1 MNKLVVINNNQ
12 IVVSSKDIAEHFG
25 KDHKHVLESI
35 REILVAENSATKFY
49 QETTHQNRGKDYKAY
64 LMNRDGFSLLAMSFT
79 GKKALQWKLKYIE
92 AFNEMEETLKQ
103 GYLEEPVNP
112 NELHCKTYKGVP
124 VITIGDFAEIV
135 KRNRTSILWH
145 LKDKGLPYQLLEKEE
160 VTAYKNENNIPMHS
174 AISKLIVFTESTAYK
189 LTCIMYNNVDPIN
202 LTIAKYFNRQ
212 PVAPVKSVVVIEEKI
227 GIDYDSVK
235 EYIEEM
241 ETNIYLMRGM
251 VKHLTEFKRTREE
264 HKYQIKLIRE
274 IGCNIF
280 DSTGDLEKVV
290 NTCIQ

>member
-1 MNKLVVINNNQ
+1 MKQLVVIQNNQ
-12 IVVSSKDIAEHFG
+12 IVVSSKDIADHFG
-25 KDHKHVLESI
+25 KQHKDVLENI
-35 REILVAENSATKFY
+35 HNILAAENSATKFY
-49 QETTHQNRGKDYKAY
+49 QETTYQNRGKDYKEY
-64 LMNRDGFSLLAMSFT
+64 LMNRDGFSLLAMGFT

-103 GYLEEPVNP
+103 GYLEEPVNT
-112 NELHCKTYKGVP
+112 NELNCKTYKGVP

-160 VTAYKNENNIPMHS
+160 VTAYKQENNIPIHS
-174 AISKLIVFTESTAYK
+174 AVSRLIVFTEPTAYK

-212 PVAPVKSVVVIEEKI
+212 PVAPVKSIVAIEEKI
-227 GIDYDSVK
+227 GIDYESVK

-241 ETNIYLMRGM
+241 ETNISLMRGM

-274 IGCNIF
+274 IGFNIF
-280 DSTGDLEKVV
+280 DGTGDLEKVV
-290 NTCIQ
+290 NSRIQ

>member
-1 MNKLVVINNNQ
+1 MKQLVVISNNQ

-25 KDHKHVLESI
+25 KDHKNVLQSI
-35 REILVAENSATKFY
+35 RDILVAENSATKFF
-49 QETTHQNRGKDYKAY
+49 QETSSVYRGQHFPFY
-64 LMNRDGFSLLAMSFT
+64 LMNRDGFSLLAMGFT

-145 LKDKGLPYQLLEKEE
+145 LKDKGLSYQLLEKEE
-160 VTAYKNENNIPMHS
+160 VTAYKEENNIPMHS
-174 AISKLIVFTESTAYK
+174 AVSRLIVFTEATAYK

-227 GIDYDSVK
+227 GIDYDSIK

-241 ETNIYLMRGM
+241 ETNISLMRGM

-264 HKYQIKLIRE
+264 HKYQMKLIRE
-274 IGCNIF
+274 IGFNIF
-280 DSTGDLEKVV
+280 DGTGDLEKVV

>member
-1 MNKLVVINNNQ
+1 MKQLVVINNNQ
-12 IVVSSKDIAEHFG
+12 IVVSSKDIAEHFC
-25 KDHKHVLESI
+25 KEHKVVLRAI
-35 REILVAENSATKFY
+35 REILLE
-49 QETTHQNRGKDYKAY
+49 QNCANEFFHKESYSYNGRRLPMY
-64 LMNRDGFSLLAMSFT
+64 LMNRDGFSLLAMGFT

-112 NELHCKTYKGVP
+112 SELHCKTYKGVP

-160 VTAYKNENNIPMHS
+160 VTAYKEENNLPLHS

-189 LTCIMYNNVDPIN
+189 LTCIMYNNADPIN

-212 PVAPVKSVVVIEEKI
+212 PVAPVKSVVAIEEKI

-241 ETNIYLMRGM
+241 ETNISLMRGM

-264 HKYQIKLIRE
+264 HKYQMKLIRE
-274 IGCNIF
+274 IGFNIF
-280 DSTGDLEKVV
+280 DGTGDLEKAV
-290 NTCIQ
+290 NSRIQ

>member
-1 MNKLVVINNNQ
+1 MKQLVVIQNNQ

-25 KDHKHVLESI
+25 KDHKNVLQNI
-35 REILVAENSATKFY
+35 RDILVAENSATKFY
-49 QETTHQNRGKDYKAY
+49 QETTYQNRGKDYKEY
-64 LMNRDGFSLLAMSFT
+64 LMNRDGFSLLAMGFT

-103 GYLEEPVNP
+103 GYLEEPVNT

-160 VTAYKNENNIPMHS
+160 VTAYKNENNLPLHS

-202 LTIAKYFNRQ
+202 LEIAKYFNRQ
-212 PVAPVKSVVVIEEKI
+212 PVATVRSVVPIEEKI

-241 ETNIYLMRGM
+241 ETNISLMRGM
-251 VKHLTEFKRTREE
+251 VKHLTEFKRTRDE
-264 HKYQIKLIRE
+264 HKYQMKLIRE

>member
-1 MNKLVVINNNQ
+1 MKQLVVIQNNQ

-25 KDHKHVLESI
+25 KDHKNVLQNI
-35 REILVAENSATKFY
+35 RDILVAENSATKFY
-49 QETTHQNRGKDYKAY
+49 QETTYQNRGKDYKEY
-64 LMNRDGFSLLAMSFT
+64 LMNRDGFSLLAMGFT

-103 GYLEEPVNP
+103 GYLEEPVNL

-160 VTAYKNENNIPMHS
+160 VAAYKNENNIPMHS
-174 AISKLIVFTESTAYK
+174 AISKLIVFTEATAYK
-189 LTCIMYNNVDPIN
+189 LTCIMYNNVNPIN

-212 PVAPVKSVVVIEEKI
+212 PVATVRSVVPIEEKI

-241 ETNIYLMRGM
+241 ETNISLMRGM
-251 VKHLTEFKRTREE
+251 VKHLTEFKRTRDE
-264 HKYQIKLIRE
+264 HKYQMKLIRE

-280 DSTGDLEKVV
+280 DSTGNLEKAV

>member
-1 MNKLVVINNNQ
+1 MKQLVVIQNNQ
-12 IVVSSKDIAEHFG
+12 IVVSSKDIADHFG
-25 KDHKHVLESI
+25 KQHKDVLENI
-35 REILVAENSATKFY
+35 HNILAAENSATKFC
-49 QETTHQNRGKDYKAY
+49 QETTYQNRGKDYKEY
-64 LMNRDGFSLLAMSFT
+64 LMNRDGFSLLAMGFT

-145 LKDKGLPYQLLEKEE
+145 LKDKGLSYQLLEKEE
-160 VTAYKNENNIPMHS
+160 VTAYKEENNLPLHS

-202 LTIAKYFNRQ
+202 LEIAKYFNRQ
-212 PVAPVKSVVVIEEKI
+212 PVTTVKSVVPIEEKI

-241 ETNIYLMRGM
+241 ETNISLMRGM

-264 HKYQIKLIRE
+264 HKYQMKLIRE
-274 IGCNIF
+274 IGFNIF
-280 DSTGDLEKVV
+280 DGTGDLEKVV
-290 NTCIQ
+290 NSRIQ

>member
-1 MNKLVVINNNQ
+1 MKQLVVIQNNQ
-12 IVVSSKDIAEHFG
+12 IVVSSKDIADHFG
-25 KDHKHVLESI
+25 KQHKDVLENI
-35 REILVAENSATKFY
+35 HNILAAENSATKFY
-49 QETTHQNRGKDYKAY
+49 QETTYQNRGKDYKAY

-202 LTIAKYFNRQ
+202 LEIAKYFNRQ
-212 PVAPVKSVVVIEEKI
+212 PVTTVKSVVPIEEKI
-227 GIDYDSVK
+227 GIDYESVK

-241 ETNIYLMRGM
+241 ETNISLMRGM

-264 HKYQIKLIRE
+264 HKYQMKLIRE
-274 IGCNIF
+274 IGFNIF

>member
-1 MNKLVVINNNQ
+1 MNNLVIVNDNQ

-25 KDHKHVLESI
+25 KQHKHVLEII

-49 QETTHQNRGKDYKAY
+49 HETTHQNRGKDYKAY
-64 LMNRDGFSLLAMSFT
+64 LMNRDGFSLLAMGFT

-103 GYLEEPVNP
+103 GYLEAPVNP
-112 NELHCKTYKGVP
+112 SELHCKTYKGVP

-202 LTIAKYFNRQ
+202 LAIAKYFNRQ
-212 PVAPVKSVVVIEEKI
+212 PVAPVKSVVPIEEKI
-227 GIDYDSVK
+227 GIDYDNVK

-241 ETNIYLMRGM
+241 ETNISLIRGM
-251 VKHLTEFKRTREE
+251 MKHLTEFKRTREE
-264 HKYQIKLIRE
+264 HKYQMKLIRE
-274 IGCNIF
+274 IGFNIF
-280 DSTGDLEKVV
+280 NGTGDLEKAV

>member
-1 MNKLVVINNNQ
+1 MKQLVVINNNQ
-12 IVVSSKDIAEHFG
+12 IVVSSKDIAKHFG
-25 KDHKHVLESI
+25 KQHKHVIENI
-35 REILVAENSATKFY
+35 HNILAAENSATKFY

-64 LMNRDGFSLLAMSFT
+64 LMNRDGFSLLAMGFT

-103 GYLEEPVNP
+103 GYLEAPVNQS
-112 NELHCKTYKGVP
+112 ELHCKTYKGVP

-135 KRNRTSILWH
+135 HRNRTSIIWH

-174 AISKLIVFTESTAYK
+174 AISKIIVFTESTAYK

-202 LTIAKYFNRQ
+202 LAIAKYFNRQ
-212 PVAPVKSVVVIEEKI
+212 PVAPVKSVMVSEEKI

-241 ETNIYLMRGM
+241 ETNISLIKGM
-251 VKHLTEFKRTREE
+251 MKHLTEFKRTREE
-264 HKYQIKLIRE
+264 HKYQMKLIRE
-274 IGCNIF
+274 IGFNIF
-280 DSTGDLEKVV
+280 DGTGALEKAV

>member
-1 MNKLVVINNNQ
+1 MKQLVVIQNNQ
-12 IVVSSKDIAEHFG
+12 IVVSSKDIAEHFC
-25 KDHKHVLESI
+25 KDHKNVLQNI
-35 REILVAENSATKFY
+35 RDILAAENSATKFY
-49 QETTHQNRGKDYKAY
+49 QETTYQNRGKDYKEY
-64 LMNRDGFSLLAMSFT
+64 LMNRDGFSLLAMGFT

-103 GYLEEPVNP
+103 GYLEEPVNQ

-160 VTAYKNENNIPMHS
+160 VTAYKQENNIPMHS
-174 AISKLIVFTESTAYK
+174 AVSRLIVFTEPTAYK

-212 PVAPVKSVVVIEEKI
+212 PVAPVKSVVAIEEKI

-241 ETNIYLMRGM
+241 ETNISLMRGM

-264 HKYQIKLIRE
+264 HKYQMKLIRE
-274 IGCNIF
+274 IGFNIF
-280 DSTGDLEKVV
+280 DGTGDLEKVV
-290 NTCIQ
+290 NSRIQ

>member
-1 MNKLVVINNNQ
+1 MKQLVVIQNNQ
-12 IVVSSKDIAEHFG
+12 IVVSSKDIADHFG
-25 KDHKHVLESI
+25 KQHKDVLENI
-35 REILVAENSATKFY
+35 HNILAAENSATKFY
-49 QETTHQNRGKDYKAY
+49 QETTYQNRGKDYKEY
-64 LMNRDGFSLLAMSFT
+64 LMNRDGFSLLAMGFT

-103 GYLEEPVNP
+103 GYLEEPVNT

-212 PVAPVKSVVVIEEKI
+212 PVAPVKSVVAIEEKI
-227 GIDYDSVK
+227 GIDYGSVK

-241 ETNIYLMRGM
+241 ETNISLMRGM

-264 HKYQIKLIRE
+264 HKYQMKLIRE
-274 IGCNIF
+274 IGFNIF
-280 DSTGDLEKVV
+280 DGTGDLEKVV
-290 NTCIQ
+290 NSRIQ

>member
-1 MNKLVVINNNQ
+1 MKQLVVIQNNQ

-25 KDHKHVLESI
+25 KDHKNVLQNI
-35 REILVAENSATKFY
+35 RDILVAENSATKFY
-49 QETTHQNRGKDYKAY
+49 QETTYQNRGKDYKEY
-64 LMNRDGFSLLAMSFT
+64 LMNRDGFSLLAMGFT

-160 VTAYKNENNIPMHS
+160 VTAYKQENNIPMHS
-174 AISKLIVFTESTAYK
+174 AVSRLIVFTEPTAYK

-202 LTIAKYFNRQ
+202 LEIAKYFNRQ
-212 PVAPVKSVVVIEEKI
+212 PVAPVKSVVPIEEKI

-235 EYIEEM
+235 AYIEEM
-241 ETNIYLMRGM
+241 ETNISLMRGM

-264 HKYQIKLIRE
+264 HKYQMKLIRE
-274 IGCNIF
+274 IGFNIF

>member
-1 MNKLVVINNNQ
+1 MKQLVVIQNNQ
-12 IVVSSKDIAEHFG
+12 IVVSSKDIADHFG
-25 KDHKHVLESI
+25 KQHKDVLENI
-35 REILVAENSATKFY
+35 HNILAAENSATKFY
-49 QETTHQNRGKDYKAY
+49 QETTYQNRGKDYKEY
-64 LMNRDGFSLLAMSFT
+64 LMNRDGFSLLAMGFT

-103 GYLEEPVNP
+103 GYLEEPVNQ

-160 VTAYKNENNIPMHS
+160 VTTYKNENNIPMHS
-174 AISKLIVFTESTAYK
+174 AISKLIVFTEATAYK

-212 PVAPVKSVVVIEEKI
+212 PVAPVKSVVAIEEKI

-241 ETNIYLMRGM
+241 ETNISLMRGM
-251 VKHLTEFKRTREE
+251 VKHLTEFKRTRDE
-264 HKYQIKLIRE
+264 HKYQMKLIRE
-274 IGCNIF
+274 IGFNIF
-280 DSTGDLEKVV
+280 DGTGDLEKVV
-290 NTCIQ
+290 NSRIQ

>member
-1 MNKLVVINNNQ
+1 MKQLVVIQNNQ

-25 KDHKHVLESI
+25 KDHKNVLQNI
-35 REILVAENSATKFY
+35 RDILVAENSATKFY
-49 QETTHQNRGKDYKAY
+49 QETTYQNRGKDYKEY
-64 LMNRDGFSLLAMSFT
+64 LMNRDGFSLLAMGFT

-103 GYLEEPVNP
+103 GYLEEPVNQ

-160 VTAYKNENNIPMHS
+160 VTAYKEENNLPLHS

-202 LTIAKYFNRQ
+202 LEIAKYFNRQ
-212 PVAPVKSVVVIEEKI
+212 PVATVKSVVPIEEKI

-241 ETNIYLMRGM
+241 ETNISLMRGM

-264 HKYQIKLIRE
+264 HKYQMKLIRE

>member
-1 MNKLVVINNNQ
+1 MKQLVVIQNNQ
-12 IVVSSKDIAEHFG
+12 IVVSSKDIADHFG
-25 KDHKHVLESI
+25 KQHKDVLENI
-35 REILVAENSATKFY
+35 HNILAAENSATKFY
-49 QETTHQNRGKDYKAY
+49 QETTYQNRGKDYKEY
-64 LMNRDGFSLLAMSFT
+64 LMNRDGFSLLAMGFT

-103 GYLEEPVNP
+103 GYLEEPVNT

-160 VTAYKNENNIPMHS
+160 VTAYKNENNLPLHS

-202 LTIAKYFNRQ
+202 LEIAKYFNRQ
-212 PVAPVKSVVVIEEKI
+212 PVATVKSVVPIEEKI

-235 EYIEEM
+235 EYIKEM
-241 ETNIYLMRGM
+241 ETNISLMRGM

-264 HKYQIKLIRE
+264 HKYQMKLIRE
-274 IGCNIF
+274 IGFNIF

>member
-12 IVVSSKDIAEHFG
+12 IVVSSKDLAEHFG
-25 KDHKHVLESI
+25 KQHKHVIEII
-35 REILVAENSATKFY
+35 RDILSAENSANEFFHEESY
-49 QETTHQNRGKDYKAY
+49 SYNGRRLPMY
-64 LMNRDGFSLLAMSFT
+64 LMNRDGFSLLAMGFT

-112 NELHCKTYKGVP
+112 SELHCKTYKGVP

-145 LKDKGLPYQLLEKEE
+145 LKDKGLSYQLLEKEE
-160 VTAYKNENNIPMHS
+160 VTAYKEENNLPLHS

-202 LTIAKYFNRQ
+202 LEIAKYFNRQ
-212 PVAPVKSVVVIEEKI
+212 PVTTVKSVVPIEEKI
-227 GIDYDSVK
+227 GIDYESVK

-241 ETNIYLMRGM
+241 ETNISLMRGM

-264 HKYQIKLIRE
+264 HKYQMKLIRE
-274 IGCNIF
+274 IGFNIF
-280 DSTGDLEKVV
+280 DGTGDLEKVV
-290 NTCIQ
+290 NSRIQ

>member
-1 MNKLVVINNNQ
+1 MKQLVVIQNNQ
-12 IVVSSKDIAEHFG
+12 IVVSSKDLAEHFN
-25 KDHKHVLESI
+25 KDHKNILRDI
-35 REILVAENSATKFY
+35 REILSA
-49 QETTHQNRGKDYKAY
+49 QNRANEFFQEESYSYNGRRLPMY
-64 LMNRDGFSLLAMSFT
+64 LMNRDGFSLLAMGFT

-103 GYLEEPVNP
+103 GYLEAPINP

-124 VITIGDFAEIV
+124 VITIGDFSKIV

-160 VTAYKNENNIPMHS
+160 VTAYKHENNIPMHS

-202 LTIAKYFNRQ
+202 LEIAKYFNRQ
-212 PVAPVKSVVVIEEKI
+212 PVATVKSVVAIEEKI

-241 ETNIYLMRGM
+241 ETNISLMRGM

-264 HKYQIKLIRE
+264 HKYQMKLIRE

-280 DSTGDLEKVV
+280 DSTGDLEKAV

>member
-1 MNKLVVINNNQ
+1 MKQLVVIQNNQ
-12 IVVSSKDIAEHFG
+12 IVVSSKDIADHFG
-25 KDHKHVLESI
+25 KQHKDVLENI
-35 REILVAENSATKFY
+35 HNILAAENSATKFY
-49 QETTHQNRGKDYKAY
+49 QETTYQNRGKDYKEY
-64 LMNRDGFSLLAMSFT
+64 LMNRDGFSLLAMGFT

-103 GYLEEPVNP
+103 GYLEEPVNT
-112 NELHCKTYKGVP
+112 NELNCKTYKGVP

-189 LTCIMYNNVDPIN
+189 LTCIMYNNVDHIN
-202 LTIAKYFNRQ
+202 LEIAKYFNRQ
-212 PVAPVKSVVVIEEKI
+212 PVATVKSVVAIEEKI

-241 ETNIYLMRGM
+241 ETNISLMRGM

>member
-1 MNKLVVINNNQ
+1 MKQLVVIQNNQ
-12 IVVSSKDIAEHFG
+12 IVVSSKDIADHFG
-25 KDHKHVLESI
+25 KQHKDVLENI
-35 REILVAENSATKFY
+35 HNILAAENSATKFY
-49 QETTHQNRGKDYKAY
+49 QETTYQNRGKDYKEY
-64 LMNRDGFSLLAMSFT
+64 LMNRDGFSLLAMGFT

-103 GYLEEPVNP
+103 GYLEEPVNT
-112 NELHCKTYKGVP
+112 NELNCKTYKGVP

-202 LTIAKYFNRQ
+202 LEIAKYFNRQ
-212 PVAPVKSVVVIEEKI
+212 PVATVKSVVAIEEKI

-241 ETNIYLMRGM
+241 ETNISLMRGM

-264 HKYQIKLIRE
+264 HKYQMKLIRE
-274 IGCNIF
+274 IGFNIF
-280 DSTGDLEKVV
+280 DGIGDLEKVV

>member
-1 MNKLVVINNNQ
+1 MKQLVVIQNNQ
-12 IVVSSKDIAEHFG
+12 IVVSSKDIADHFG
-25 KDHKHVLESI
+25 KQHKDVLENI
-35 REILVAENSATKFY
+35 HNILAAENSATKFY
-49 QETTHQNRGKDYKAY
+49 QETTYQNRGKDYKEY
-64 LMNRDGFSLLAMSFT
+64 LMNRDGFSLLAMGFT

-112 NELHCKTYKGVP
+112 SQLYCKTYKGVP

-145 LKDKGLPYQLLEKEE
+145 LKDKGLSYQLLEKEE
-160 VTAYKNENNIPMHS
+160 VTAYKEENNLPLHS

-202 LTIAKYFNRQ
+202 LEIAKYFNRQ
-212 PVAPVKSVVVIEEKI
+212 PVATVKSVVPIEEKI

-241 ETNIYLMRGM
+241 ETNISLMRGM

-264 HKYQIKLIRE
+264 HKYQMKLIRE
-274 IGCNIF
+274 IGFNIF
-280 DSTGDLEKVV
+280 DSTGDLEKAV
-290 NTCIQ
+290 NSRIQ

>member
-1 MNKLVVINNNQ
+1 MKQLVVIQNNQ

-25 KDHKHVLESI
+25 KDHKNVLQNI
-35 REILVAENSATKFY
+35 RDILVAENSATKFY
-49 QETTHQNRGKDYKAY
+49 QETTYQNRGKDYKEY
-64 LMNRDGFSLLAMSFT
+64 LMNRDGFSLLAMGFT

-145 LKDKGLPYQLLEKEE
+145 LKDKGLPYQMLEKEE
-160 VTAYKNENNIPMHS
+160 VTAYKQENNIPMHS
-174 AISKLIVFTESTAYK
+174 AVSRLIVFTEPTAYK

-202 LTIAKYFNRQ
+202 LEIAKYFNRQ
-212 PVAPVKSVVVIEEKI
+212 PVAPVKSVVPIEEKI
-227 GIDYDSVK
+227 GIDYDCVK

-241 ETNIYLMRGM
+241 ETNISLIRGM

-264 HKYQIKLIRE
+264 HKYQMKLIRE
-274 IGCNIF
+274 IGFNIF

>member
-1 MNKLVVINNNQ
+1 MNNLVIVNNNQ
-12 IVVSSKDIAEHFG
+12 VVVSSLDIAEHFG
-25 KDHKHVLESI
+25 KDHKNVLRDI
-35 REILVAENSATKFY
+35 GDILAAQNRATKFY
-49 QETTHQNRGKDYKAY
+49 HETTHQNRGKDYKAY
-64 LMNRDGFSLLAMSFT
+64 LMNRDGFSLLAMGFT

-103 GYLEEPVNP
+103 GYLEEPVNQ

-160 VTAYKNENNIPMHS
+160 VTAYKHENNIPMHS
-174 AISKLIVFTESTAYK
+174 AVSRLIVFTEPTAYK

-202 LTIAKYFNRQ
+202 LEIAKYFNRQ
-212 PVAPVKSVVVIEEKI
+212 PVAPVKSVVAIEEKI
-227 GIDYDSVK
+227 RIDYDSVK

-241 ETNIYLMRGM
+241 ETNISLMRGM
-251 VKHLTEFKRTREE
+251 VKHLTEFKRTRDE
-264 HKYQIKLIRE
+264 HKYQMKLIRE
-274 IGCNIF
+274 IGFNIF
-280 DSTGDLEKVV
+280 DGTGDLEKVV
-290 NTCIQ
+290 NRRIQ

>member
-1 MNKLVVINNNQ
+1 MKQLVVINNNQ
-12 IVVSSKDIAEHFG
+12 IVVSSKDLAEHFG
-25 KDHKHVLESI
+25 KAHKDVLENI
-35 REILVAENSATKFY
+35 RNILVAENSATKFF
-49 QETTHQNRGKDYKAY
+49 QETSSVYRGQHFPFY
-64 LMNRDGFSLLAMSFT
+64 LMNRDGFSLLAMGFT

-145 LKDKGLPYQLLEKEE
+145 LKDKGLSYQLLEKEE
-160 VTAYKNENNIPMHS
+160 VTAYKQENNIPIHS
-174 AISKLIVFTESTAYK
+174 AVSRLIVFTEPTAYK

-212 PVAPVKSVVVIEEKI
+212 PVAPVKAVVAIEEKI
-227 GIDYDSVK
+227 GIDYDSIK

-241 ETNIYLMRGM
+241 ETNISLIRGM
-251 VKHLTEFKRTREE
+251 VKHLTEFKRTRDE
-264 HKYQIKLIRE
+264 HRYQTKLIRE
-274 IGCNIF
+274 IGLNIF
-280 DSTGDLEKVV
+280 DGTGDLEKAV
-290 NTCIQ
+290 NSRIQ

>member
-1 MNKLVVINNNQ
+1 MKQLVVIQNNQ
-12 IVVSSKDIAEHFG
+12 IVVSSKDLAEHFG
-25 KDHKHVLESI
+25 KEHKVVLRAI
-35 REILVAENSATKFY
+35 REILLE
-49 QETTHQNRGKDYKAY
+49 QNCANEFFHEESYSYNGRRLPFY
-64 LMNRDGFSLLAMSFT
+64 LMNRDGFSLLAMGFT

-112 NELHCKTYKGVP
+112 SELHCKTYKGVP

-160 VTAYKNENNIPMHS
+160 VTTYKEENNIPLHS
-174 AISKLIVFTESTAYK
+174 AVSKLIVFTESTAYK
-189 LTCIMYNNVDPIN
+189 LTCIMYNNADPIN
-202 LTIAKYFNRQ
+202 LEIAKYFNRQ
-212 PVAPVKSVVVIEEKI
+212 PVATVRSVVPIEEKI

-241 ETNIYLMRGM
+241 ETNISLMRGM

-264 HKYQIKLIRE
+264 HKYQMKLIRE
-274 IGCNIF
+274 IGFNIF
-280 DSTGDLEKVV
+280 DSTGDLEKAV
-290 NTCIQ
+290 NACI

>member
-1 MNKLVVINNNQ
+1 MKQLVVIQNNQ
-12 IVVSSKDIAEHFG
+12 IVVSSKDIADHFG
-25 KDHKHVLESI
+25 KQHKDVLENI
-35 REILVAENSATKFY
+35 HNILAAENSATKFY
-49 QETTHQNRGKDYKAY
+49 QETTYQNRGKDYKEY
-64 LMNRDGFSLLAMSFT
+64 LMNRDGFSLLAMGFT

-103 GYLEEPVNP
+103 GYLEEPVNQS
-112 NELHCKTYKGVP
+112 ELQCKTYKGVP

-160 VTAYKNENNIPMHS
+160 VTTYKEENNIPLHS
-174 AISKLIVFTESTAYK
+174 AVSKLIVFTESTAYK
-189 LTCIMYNNVDPIN
+189 LTCIMYNNADPIN
-202 LTIAKYFNRQ
+202 LEIAKYFNRQ
-212 PVAPVKSVVVIEEKI
+212 PVATVRSVVPIEEKI

-241 ETNIYLMRGM
+241 ETNISLMRGM

-264 HKYQIKLIRE
+264 HKYQMKLIRE
-274 IGCNIF
+274 IGFNIF
-280 DSTGDLEKVV
+280 DSTGDLEKAV
-290 NTCIQ
+290 NSRIQ